1 MNNLVRF
8 PSRQRANEEAA
19 SWLVAL
25 DEGLSDAQ
33 YRDLEKW
40 IEADPANAEALLR
53 LARAWDA
60 LDPLSELAEIFPLER
75 YGQPQRKAWHT
86 WRAAA
91 AVLVVIGIGAALAY
105 TFLPTLRGTETAS
118 ISTPADASSAAGAD
132 AAELESRTYRT
143 AIGERLSTRLADGS
157 EIMLNTDSQLDVEY
171 SATERIVVLNR
182 GEAIFRVAR
191 DPARPFGVRVGER
204 VVQAVGTV
212 FNIKRNTQDDVEVTV
227 TEGQVRVMHPANRI
241 AGNRPTVV
249 PELTLVAGDLAVL
262 RDFGDQVRRIEPVQ
276 IEANLSWQHGTL
288 VYRGETLVDVL
299 ADMGRYTTVQFRI
312 DDDSLRD
319 RRVGGYF
326 RAGDVDGLLLALR
339 ESFGIEL
346 HREGDV
352 VVLTDGR

>member
-1 MNNLVRF
+1 MSNLVRF

-25 DEGLSDAQ
+25 DEGLSDAE

-40 IEADPANAEALLR
+40 IEADPAHAEALLR

-60 LDPLSELAEIFPLER
+60 LDPLSELSEIFPLEQ
-75 YGQPQRKAWHT
+75 YGQPQRKTWHT

-91 AVLVVIGIGAALAY
+91 VLLVVVGVAGLVTYALVE
-105 TFLPTLRGTETAS
+105 PLRGTETAS
-118 ISTPADASSAAGAD
+118 IATPADPSSAAGTD
-132 AAELESRTYRT
+132 ATDVESRTYRT

-191 DPARPFGVRVGER
+191 DPGRPFGVRVGER

-227 TEGQVRVMHPANRI
+227 TEGQVRVMHPAARV
-241 AGNRPTVV
+241 AGNQPTVV

-262 RDFGDQVRRIEPVQ
+262 REFGDQVRRIESVQ

-312 DDDSLRD
+312 ADDSLRD